1 MPGCSQNVFAA
12 GISRPGSWWG
22 RPPWSWRCLGERNCR
37 RLALACTLVLIRVRP
52 CRSFV
57 VSNKITVVKQDHLGV
72 EVIRY
77 QGKVLMRTADE
88 ILIKA
93 FFALEHAMMVD
104 IPLLKGDKFLE
115 TYFTGHWYNIYE
127 IHDRVSDHLK
137 GWYCNVSYPAEIS
150 QSLV

>member
-1 MPGCSQNVFAA
+1 M
-12 GISRPGSWWG
+12 
-22 RPPWSWRCLGERNCR
+22 
-37 RLALACTLVLIRVRP
+37 
-52 CRSFV
+52 
-57 VSNKITVVKQDHLGV
+57 SNKITIVKQDHLGV

-77 QGKVLMRTADE
+77 QGQVLMRTAAE
-88 ILIKA
+88 IMIEA

-150 QSLV
+150 QSLVVFRDLALDLVVLPDGCQVVLDEDEFQKLVLSPDDRNNALAGLAALQDRFKEKFGI

>member
-1 MPGCSQNVFAA
+1 
-12 GISRPGSWWG
+12 
-22 RPPWSWRCLGERNCR
+22 
-37 RLALACTLVLIRVRP
+37 
-52 CRSFV
+52 
-57 VSNKITVVKQDHLGV
+57 VSNKITIVKQDHLGV

-77 QGKVLMRTADE
+77 QGQVLMRTAAE
-88 ILIKA
+88 IMIEA

-150 QSLV
+150 QSLVAFRDLALDLVVLPDGCQVVLDEDEFQKLVLSPDDRNNALAGLAALQDRFKEKFGI

>member
-1 MPGCSQNVFAA
+1 M
-12 GISRPGSWWG
+12 
-22 RPPWSWRCLGERNCR
+22 
-37 RLALACTLVLIRVRP
+37 
-52 CRSFV
+52 
-57 VSNKITVVKQDHLGV
+57 SNKITIVKQDHLGV

-77 QGKVLMRTADE
+77 QGQVLMRTAAE
-88 ILIKA
+88 IMIEA

-150 QSLV
+150 QSLVVFRDLALDLVVLPDGRQVVLDEDEFHKLVLSPDDRNNALAGLAALQDRFKEKFGI

>member
-1 MPGCSQNVFAA
+1 M
-12 GISRPGSWWG
+12 
-22 RPPWSWRCLGERNCR
+22 
-37 RLALACTLVLIRVRP
+37 
-52 CRSFV
+52 
-57 VSNKITVVKQDHLGV
+57 SNKITIVKQDHLGV

-77 QGKVLMRTADE
+77 QGQVLMRTAAE
-88 ILIKA
+88 IMIEA

-150 QSLV
+150 QSLVAFRDLALDLVVLPDGCQVVLDEDEFQKLVLSPDDRNNALAGLAALQDRFKEKFGI

>member
-1 MPGCSQNVFAA
+1 M
-12 GISRPGSWWG
+12 
-22 RPPWSWRCLGERNCR
+22 
-37 RLALACTLVLIRVRP
+37 
-52 CRSFV
+52 
-57 VSNKITVVKQDHLGV
+57 SNKITVVKQDHLGV

-77 QGKVLMRTADE
+77 QGQVLMRTAAE
-88 ILIKA
+88 IMIEA

-150 QSLV
+150 QSLVAFRDLALDLVVLPDGCQVVLDEDEFHKLVLSPDDRNNALAGLDALQDRFKEKFGI

>member
-1 MPGCSQNVFAA
+1 M
-12 GISRPGSWWG
+12 
-22 RPPWSWRCLGERNCR
+22 
-37 RLALACTLVLIRVRP
+37 
-52 CRSFV
+52 
-57 VSNKITVVKQDHLGV
+57 SNKITIVKQDHLGV

-77 QGKVLMRTADE
+77 QGQVLMRTAAE
-88 ILIKA
+88 IMIEA

-127 IHDRVSDHLK
+127 IHDRDSDHLK

-150 QSLV
+150 QSLVVFRDLALDLVVLPDGCQVVLDEDEFQKLVLSPDDRNNALAGLAALQDRFKEKFGI

>member
-1 MPGCSQNVFAA
+1 M
-12 GISRPGSWWG
+12 
-22 RPPWSWRCLGERNCR
+22 
-37 RLALACTLVLIRVRP
+37 
-52 CRSFV
+52 
-57 VSNKITVVKQDHLGV
+57 SNKITIVKQDHLGV

-77 QGKVLMRTADE
+77 QGQVLMRTAAE
-88 ILIKA
+88 IMIEA

-127 IHDRVSDHLK
+127 IHDRDSDHLK

-150 QSLV
+150 QSLVAFRDLALDLVVLPDGCQVVLDEDEFHKLVLSPDDRNNALAGLAALQDRFKEKFGI

>member
-1 MPGCSQNVFAA
+1 
-12 GISRPGSWWG
+12 
-22 RPPWSWRCLGERNCR
+22 
-37 RLALACTLVLIRVRP
+37 
-52 CRSFV
+52 

-77 QGKVLMRTADE
+77 QGQVLMRTAAE
-88 ILIKA
+88 IMIEA

-150 QSLV
+150 QSLVAFRDLALDLVVLPDGCQVVLDEDEFQKLVLSPDDRNNALAGLAALQDRFKEKFGI

>member
-1 MPGCSQNVFAA
+1 M
-12 GISRPGSWWG
+12 
-22 RPPWSWRCLGERNCR
+22 
-37 RLALACTLVLIRVRP
+37 
-52 CRSFV
+52 
-57 VSNKITVVKQDHLGV
+57 SNKITVVKQDHLGV

-77 QGKVLMRTADE
+77 QGQVLMRTAAE
-88 ILIKA
+88 IMIEA

-150 QSLV
+150 QSLVAFRDLALDLVVLPDGCQVVLDEDEFHKLVLSPDDRNNALAGLAALQDRFKEKFGI